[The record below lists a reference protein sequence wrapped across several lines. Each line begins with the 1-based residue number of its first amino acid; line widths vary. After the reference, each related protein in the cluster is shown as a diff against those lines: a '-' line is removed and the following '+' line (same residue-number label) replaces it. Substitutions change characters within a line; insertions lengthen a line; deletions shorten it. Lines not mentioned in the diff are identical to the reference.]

1 MSSTAT
7 MRNAVATNKSAP
19 LTADRV
25 YRFYR
30 AGDEETLALQG
41 VSFELNPGEVVAV
54 VGPSGSG
61 KSTLLACLTGLDEPS
76 GGTVWVNGKRLS
88 HQPEALRARLRADH
102 IGVVSQGSNLFTH
115 LTLSGNI
122 RLAQKLSSRR
132 GGDTDELLEAL
143 GIHKRR
149 HAFPTE
155 LSGGESARAG
165 LAVALANDPSVLIAD
180 EPTGELDEATES
192 RILELFRDRAQ
203 QGKAVLIASH
213 STAVRRA
220 ADRVLT
226 LEDGRLQS

>member
-1 MSSTAT
+1 MSST
-7 MRNAVATNKSAP
+7 AP

-76 GGTVWVNGKRLS
+76 GGTVWIGGKRLS
-88 HQPEALRARLRADH
+88 HQPEARRARLRADH
-102 IGVVSQGSNLFTH
+102 IGVVSQGGNLFTH
-115 LTLSGNI
+115 LTLSGNVK
-122 RLAQKLSSRR
+122 LAQKLSSHP
-132 GGDTDELLEAL
+132 GVDTDELLEAL

-192 RILELFRDRAQ
+192 RILELFHDRAQ

-220 ADRVLT
+220 ADRVLM

>member
-1 MSSTAT
+1 MTTVVQITSAVPIRTAP
-7 MRNAVATNKSAP
+7 P
-19 LTADRV
+19 LRADRV

-41 VSFELNPGEVVAV
+41 VSFELSPGEVVAV

-61 KSTLLACLTGLDEPS
+61 KSTLISCLTGLDEPS
-76 GGTVWVNGKRLS
+76 GGTVWVNGERLS
-88 HQPEALRARLRADH
+88 HQPEAVRARLRADH
-102 IGVVSQGSNLFTH
+102 IGVLSQGSNLFTH
-115 LTLSGNI
+115 LTLSGNL

-132 GGDTDELLEAL
+132 GVDTDELLEAL
-143 GIHKRR
+143 GIHGRR
-149 HAFPTE
+149 HAYPTE

-165 LAVALANDPSVLIAD
+165 LAVALANDPSVLVAD

-192 RILELFRDRAQ
+192 RILELFHDRAQ

>member
-1 MSSTAT
+1 MSSPT
-7 MRNAVATNKSAP
+7 
-19 LTADRV
+19 LTADRI

-76 GGTVWVNGKRLS
+76 GGTVWIQGTRLS
-88 HQPEALRARLRADH
+88 HQPEALRARLRADN

-115 LTLSGNI
+115 LTLWSNVK
-122 RLAQKLSSRR
+122 LAQKLSSHP
-132 GGDTDELLEAL
+132 GVDTDELLHSL

-165 LAVALANDPSVLIAD
+165 LAVALANDPSLLIAD
-180 EPTGELDEATES
+180 EPTGELDDATEA
-192 RILELFRDRAQ
+192 RILELFHDRAEK
-203 QGKAVLIASH
+203 GKAVLIASH
-213 STAVRRA
+213 SRAVRRA

-226 LEDGRLQS
+226 LEDGRLSS

>member
-1 MSSTAT
+1 MSSA
-7 MRNAVATNKSAP
+7 AP
-19 LTADRV
+19 LSADRV
-25 YRFYR
+25 YRFHR

-41 VSFELNPGEVVAV
+41 VSFDLNPGEVVAV

-61 KSTLLACLTGLDEPS
+61 KSTLFSCLTGLDEPS
-76 GGTVWVNGKRLS
+76 GGTVWIDGKRLS

-115 LTLSGNI
+115 LTLLGNM
-122 RLAQKLSSRR
+122 RLAQKLSSHQ
-132 GGDTDELLEAL
+132 GADIDELLESL
-143 GIHKRR
+143 GIQKRS
-149 HAFPTE
+149 HAYPTE

-180 EPTGELDEATES
+180 EPTGELDEATEA
-192 RILELFRDRAQ
+192 RILELFHDRAE

-213 STAVRRA
+213 STAVRKA

-226 LEDGRLQS
+226 LEDGRLLS

>member
-1 MSSTAT
+1 MSDD
-7 MRNAVATNKSAP
+7 MKP

-61 KSTLLACLTGLDEPS
+61 KSTLFSCLTGLDEPS
-76 GGTVWVNGKRLS
+76 GGTVWIDGKRLT
-88 HQPEALRARLRADH
+88 HQPEAVRARLRADH
-102 IGVVSQGSNLFTH
+102 IGIVSQGNNLFTH
-115 LTLSGNI
+115 LTLSANM
-122 RLAQKLSSRR
+122 RLAQKLSSRP
-132 GGDTDELLEAL
+132 GANIDELLESL
-143 GIHKRR
+143 GIQKRS
-149 HAFPTE
+149 HAYPTE
-155 LSGGESARAG
+155 LSGGEGARAG

-192 RILELFRDRAQ
+192 RILELFHERAE

-213 STAVRRA
+213 SAAVRRT

-226 LEDGRLQS
+226 LEDGMLQL